1 MEYEVFKDVCC
12 SFLCSN
18 EYGTSTSPSWGGADA
33 FLGISPART
42 ISRTF
47 CSTSHPGISICF
59 LVSGQPSRIL
69 TISHA
74 GYSSICVQVIL
85 ICVHNSFCFTS
96 SHGLSFHVT
105 SRHFM
110 SHCASGNIMSSRAPS
125 YVRWRTYLRNFM
137 LKQSVISSSTLC
149 FAQFAWS
156 PWLMHLLVG
165 RLRARLTW
173 VLWSGLAKPT
183 ALASH

>member
-1 MEYEVFKDVCC
+1 MEWKVFKDMCC

-47 CSTSHPGISICF
+47 CSTSHPGLSICF

-110 SHCASGNIMSSRAPS
+110 SHCASGNI
-125 YVRWRTYLRNFM
+125 
-137 LKQSVISSSTLC
+137 VISCPFIRTLTNLSKESYAETIC
-149 FAQFAWS
+149 YFILNTLFCTVCLVHHPPAIRFAWQMCCITLQE
-156 PWLMHLLVG
+156 PCQ
-165 RLRARLTW
+165 
-173 VLWSGLAKPT
+173 T
-183 ALASH
+183 ASIKV

>member
-47 CSTSHPGISICF
+47 CSTSHPGLSICF

-125 YVRWRTYLRNFM
+125 YVRWRTYLRNLM

-156 PWLMHLLVG
+156 TIPQPSDSLG
-165 RLRARLTW
+165 KCA
-173 VLWSGLAKPT
+173 A
-183 ALASH
+183 